1 MTVTAV
7 PHQQSRI
14 KDLVEY
20 HTLHLVNML
29 LILAVFKLGIVSH
42 LEISGDIFGS
52 YSWKVILVVHT
63 GQGLS
68 AATHPSVHRM
78 APTTKNYLA

>member
-1 MTVTAV
+1 M
-7 PHQQSRI
+7 
-14 KDLVEY
+14 
-20 HTLHLVNML
+20 HLVNML
-29 LILAVFKLGIVSH
+29 LILAVFKLGIVSLPKGH